1 MKECRVQY
9 TPMPKRTPVAGSKG
23 KTMKKA
29 PQARV
34 KALPARTAK
43 PLSKTKTKITAVK
56 APRRSLHLGM
66 HLAIAGSAI
75 AVLFFLGVV
84 ERNIYATRGS
94 NAESVP
100 STIGLEHDS
109 PLSLS
114 VLVAKKPGAGYVSMT
129 NESNE
134 TIHISVPSSWT
145 RTEVTGAPLADVSSD
160 IPVFGFTRWKLP
172 GKTGIKM
179 LLPETPDAIFFDS
192 VSEATTAVDL
202 KTIDLETSQVS
213 NRVVLVQKQSLVELW
228 GNDE

>member
-1 MKECRVQY
+1 
-9 TPMPKRTPVAGSKG
+9 MPKRTSAAGSKG
-23 KTMKKA
+23 KTMKKVA
-29 PQARV
+29 TVRA

-43 PLSKTKTKITAVK
+43 TPSKAKITMTK
-56 APRRSLHLGM
+56 AKGRSLHLGM

-84 ERNIYATRGS
+84 ERNIYATRGT

-100 STIGLEHDS
+100 ATIGLEHSS

-160 IPVFGFTRWKLP
+160 IPVFGFTRWKIP

-179 LLPETPDAIFFDS
+179 LLPETPDAVFFDS
-192 VSEATTAVDL
+192 ASEATTAVDL